1 MLSRSYRQNTTSQSV
16 ARPLR
21 GLQQRFG
28 RVNRDDG
35 RPQRYSNGASKA
47 WAVTIQLHS
56 PNSRDNILTDLEA
69 AYINSQLTSTECG
82 QLFHDVEI
90 LTVFDRFFSTVMSSQ
105 NVIENT
111 AVADVI
117 DGLNTPPRRIERSV
131 PGAPVQRPRDPVARQ
146 LIPLDSPPF
155 LDFEDDLD
163 DFMYEEA
170 QRWESSD
177 EEMREVQPGDVRFD
191 ILESNDRWRVLNGAQ
206 SPAALCGRIEKGTAG
221 NLHIQAILLATGP
234 PSRNGNGV
242 SRITAK
248 VLVHNIFKALEGRF
262 QRCPTKRFTGTVEP
276 IRRRMGKTEVECAVD
291 MLKYCTTQSDK
302 DGQWCIGHFQY
313 GVIPPVFQENVIR
326 RENPEEVVATRS
338 NVAATLFQRVRSGEW
353 QCTDDM
359 MAALTETEL
368 AKVGR
373 FLKSGGLFDRLFEV
387 ERRKQL
393 LAIAGK
399 ERMIVW
405 IHGPAGIG
413 KDRLA
418 IWSIARQW
426 LRQNWSGY
434 TDETWLSQI
443 AFKTNDKWWASGDPD
458 KLVTV
463 WSDARLEFTD
473 GNGNVQ
479 KGIPYVEILTLF
491 DRISVRPVEVKGRMA
506 SLNTRL
512 IIVTSPEPVE
522 DFVRPLDGVT
532 HDRANAKEQLLRR
545 VNLEMTIE
553 NSRDTDGNM
562 KPMDDWKLVMTRH
575 VAPKARD
582 ETDRSSTCL
591 QFEDEGSKNAMNAV
605 LSYN

>member
-1 MLSRSYRQNTTSQSV
+1 MLSRSYGQNTNFAGHSNRRTANIRRPT
-16 ARPLR
+16 AR
-21 GLQQRFG
+21 
-28 RVNRDDG
+28 
-35 RPQRYSNGASKA
+35 RYSNGASKA

-56 PNSRDNILTDLEA
+56 PNSTDNILNDVEA
-69 AYINSQLTSTECG
+69 AYLNSQLTTTEYA
-82 QLFHDVEI
+82 QLCEDLDI
-90 LTVFDRFFSTVMSSQ
+90 LNVFDRFFSSVMSSN
-105 NVIENT
+105 NVLVN
-111 AVADVI
+111 ASVD
-117 DGLNTPPRRIERSV
+117 DGDNALNTPPPRIQRAEPESVIRR
-131 PGAPVQRPRDPVARQ
+131 PADPVARQ
-146 LIPLDSPPF
+146 LIYPSPETID
-155 LDFEDDLD
+155 LVSDDEIYWD
-163 DFMYEEA
+163 EA
-170 QRWESSD
+170 QRWESD
-177 EEMREVQPGDVRFD
+177 EEMDQVHPDDVHFD

-206 SPAALCGRIEKGTAG
+206 SPAALCGRIEKGTGG
-221 NLHIQAILLATGP
+221 NLHIQAILLASGP

-248 VLVHNIFKALEGRF
+248 ILVHNIFAALEGHLA
-262 QRCPTKRFTGTVEP
+262 RCPTKRFTGTVEP

-291 MLKYCTTQSDK
+291 MLKYCTTQTDK

-313 GVIPPVFQENVIR
+313 GVIPPVFQENIIR

-338 NVAATLFQRVRSGEW
+338 NTAATLFQRVRSGEW

-359 MAALTETEL
+359 MASLTETEL

-393 LAIAGK
+393 QAIAGK

-418 IWSIARQW
+418 IWSIARNW
-426 LRQNWSGY
+426 LRKNWSGY

-473 GNGNVQ
+473 ANGNVQ

-491 DRISVRPVEVKGRMA
+491 DRISVRPVEVKGRMS
-506 SLNTRL
+506 SLNSRL
-512 IIVTSPEPVE
+512 IIVTSPEPVI

-545 VNLEMTIE
+545 VNIEMTIE
-553 NSRDTDGNM
+553 NSRDNDGNM

-575 VAPKARD
+575 VAP
-582 ETDRSSTCL
+582 
-591 QFEDEGSKNAMNAV
+591 
-605 LSYN
+605 